1 VEDCAIRWESG
12 RPYLIAHGADGYC
25 VHPDRENYR
34 CTVWEQRPVPCP
46 GFDCEDNEKWKV
58 WEDFVEMVINDG
70 MIKQIDDS
78 NEKIYTNQKLNKNDK
93 VEE

>member
-1 VEDCAIRWESG
+1 
-12 RPYLIAHGADGYC
+12 
-25 VHPDRENYR
+25 
-34 CTVWEQRPVPCP
+34 VPCR

-58 WEDFVEMVINDG
+58 WEDYVKMVINDE

-78 NEKIYTNQKLNKNDK
+78 NEKIYTYQKLNKNDK